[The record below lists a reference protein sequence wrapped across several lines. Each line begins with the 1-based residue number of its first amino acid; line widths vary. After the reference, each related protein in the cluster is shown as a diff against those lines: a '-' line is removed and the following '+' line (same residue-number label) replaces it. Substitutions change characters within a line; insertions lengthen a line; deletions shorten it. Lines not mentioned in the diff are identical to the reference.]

1 MIIKNVISLDLEVK
15 QVSIEKLRVAP
26 SKFDLIILLDMK
38 LYFFKTEKF
47 YMAKTYYVIDLLI
60 SALKVLKNL

>member
-26 SKFDLIILLDMK
+26 SMFNLIIILDMK

-47 YMAKTYYVIDLLI
+47 YMAKTLLLI
-60 SALKVLKNL
+60 F